1 MIRKGL
7 LYSRNVTSRLFSHGS
22 DLRRALGPSSEVHVQ
37 GDIDKLIQLA
47 RELSTL
53 AHDTVTRGQGSQKE
67 TIHHIRPAPLAV
79 EDDVRVVLNVL
90 DRVVLN

>member
-1 MIRKGL
+1 M
-7 LYSRNVTSRLFSHGS
+7 
-22 DLRRALGPSSEVHVQ
+22 Q

-67 TIHHIRPAPLAV
+67 TLHHIHFPAPLAV